1 MQQVNESRQ
10 QSARQP
16 GKAKH
21 PGKSKPRKKTHVP
34 RLLSGNS
41 RTARVLRGLAWA
53 GTSWPATVATLLFLA
68 SVSLYAAVLGGH
80 LSKLQAAGARLG
92 DGVAS
97 SVGLSAH
104 NVSISGLKRATRQDV
119 LDIVGVEEGGSIV
132 GFDARSAR
140 RRLEAQDW
148 IASASILRQFPN
160 TLHIEL
166 VEREPFAL
174 WQQGGEF
181 FVIDKAGAKLTK
193 FAVRDHLELPIV
205 VGVGANAQ
213 ALPLINQLEAWADV
227 RSQMRAAVRVADRR
241 WNLYFN
247 NGAKVLL
254 PEEDVERAL
263 HDLDRLQREQQLL
276 DRAVEVVDLRSRER
290 VVLRLTDDAAAKR
303 KARLAKVSKR

>member
-1 MQQVNESRQ
+1 MRQVSESRGQPTQ
-10 QSARQP
+10 QS
-16 GKAKH
+16 GKAK
-21 PGKSKPRKKTHVP
+21 PKKRARTP
-34 RLLSGNS
+34 RLLSGHS
-41 RTARVLRGLAWA
+41 RTARVLRGFAWA
-53 GTSWPATVATLLFLA
+53 GTSWPATVATLLFLT
-68 SVSLYAAVLGGH
+68 SVSLYSAVLGGH
-80 LSKLQAAGARLG
+80 FSQLQVAAARMT

-97 SVGLSAH
+97 AVGLSAH
-104 NVSISGLKRATRQDV
+104 NVSISGIKRATRQDI
-119 LDIVGVEEGGSIV
+119 LEIVGVEEGGSIV
-132 GFDARSAR
+132 GFDARRAR

-174 WQQGGEF
+174 WQHQGEF
-181 FVIDKAGAKLTK
+181 AVIDRAGAKLTK
-193 FAVRDHLELPIV
+193 FAVRDHLDLPIV
-205 VGVGANAQ
+205 VGVGADKK
-213 ALPLINQLEAWADV
+213 ALQLINQLEAWADV

-247 NGAKVLL
+247 NGSKVLL

-263 HDLDRLQREQQLL
+263 HDLDRLQREQQVL
-276 DRAVEVVDLRSRER
+276 DRAVEVVDLRARER